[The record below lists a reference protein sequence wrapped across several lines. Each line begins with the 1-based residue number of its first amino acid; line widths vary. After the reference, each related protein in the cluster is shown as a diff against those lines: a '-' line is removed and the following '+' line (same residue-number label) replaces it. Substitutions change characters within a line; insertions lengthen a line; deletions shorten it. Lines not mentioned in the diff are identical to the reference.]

1 MTTCQFLEKLVFE
14 EESRTGSKDN
24 PEGTTVLTVELV
36 VLPDVVY
43 AVVDGIRRFRFF
55 YRAVFVPGVVD
66 EAMAKFGRSTCA
78 VLPAQ
83 LVQLIVHLSI
93 GKHLRTEND

>member
-1 MTTCQFLEKLVFE
+1 MRVFE
-14 EESRTGSKDN
+14 EESRTGLKDN
-24 PEGTTVLTVELV
+24 SEGSAVLTVELV

-55 YRAVFVPGVVD
+55 DCAVFVPRVVD
-66 EAMAKFGRSTCA
+66 EATAKFGRSTCA

-83 LVQLIVHLSI
+83 LVQVVVHFPV
-93 GKHLRTEND
+93 GK